1 VSDPSPA
8 EIEHLRQRLDWAD
21 QSILALADVLEK
33 LAEATLDSGPL
44 GRDFFTSN
52 EIAETLLRIRQNHP
66 GEG

>member
-1 VSDPSPA
+1 MGPEKARD
-8 EIEHLRQRLDWAD
+8 ETTRNN

-52 EIAETLLRIRQNHP
+52 EIAETLLRIRQNRP
-66 GEG
+66 REG